1 MQRKTGEPA
10 RTVRRA
16 PLLVFFMLAFSLCLA
31 PSAAYAGPALEIE
44 QGYVQPDGATFQA
57 GQRGDEFFH
66 YVRTTEGLLV
76 QKSPADQTWY
86 YVTSEGFGLALGP
99 RADEAAPANALAP
112 SVLANDTGKMAYSAL
127 GGGAYVP
134 RDRGVG
140 EAVTLSDIEAAQAA
154 SGAGARNARSVAQTE
169 TSLPLITIVIGFAG
183 DEGTNL
189 GPDDIVTGPD
199 GSTWK
204 ASEQRYRDDYD
215 WNRLLYS
222 GENSITNYYATMSN
236 DKFSWTP
243 ATEETSAYGE
253 GGNTNAYDAPGDGV
267 IHVTLDRNHGN
278 WKGAEFMSPEA
289 KDQHDAYV
297 DALNEASQYIDFAN
311 YDANGNGVLEPTE
324 VCLLFIVAGYESSGG
339 EIDPSTWACRW
350 QLSSMDKDSFA
361 PATIVNPITH
371 SEIVVDDYITM
382 GEILT
387 NDVVTA
393 QPMPTSTVAHELGHY
408 LGLPDLYDVNYTSYD
423 PDATVDQFP
432 WLAYDVGEISL
443 MAGGSWGNY
452 IADSGETVF
461 VPVSFDPFCLEQ
473 LGYIEPVEVAADGTY
488 DVSTLWSDEGYRC
501 LRVPTST
508 EGEYYLVENR
518 QYESFDRGLTS
529 SYRAERHKDKPQYY
543 NETGGVVIWH
553 IDQGIVDARGTT
565 ADDPLLGNTVNT
577 VDHRPGVMPVYPENT
592 EYRDGQALYTRPF
605 FNTSACETFGME
617 GNVVPLLQYNGCDT
631 PDERVDSG
639 IVLSVGD
646 TVGDVMSVTVDLP
659 EPDQPGG
666 GYEESSHVGEIA
678 GSRVEVSGSFPAGAE
693 LSLALSALTD
703 EQKAEMAKAS
713 DQLGALIVSADA
725 SVVDAATSEKAAH
738 EGKLSVSFS
747 VDKRYEGESVWMVHR
762 KADGSLETAKVA
774 VENGLASMTVDELS
788 PFAVFEQ
795 KAAGPADEDGNKP
808 GGSPSDGNGAPSSG
822 EPDGEEP
829 SGDTQVEPLPGK
841 ALAST
846 GDSAAAPAALA
857 LAIAAAVAAMIAQIK
872 LRRRHD
878 SQTQ

>member
-324 VCLLFIVAGYESSGG
+324 VCLLFIVAGYES
-339 EIDPSTWACRW
+339 IR
-350 QLSSMDKDSFA
+350 
-361 PATIVNPITH
+361 
-371 SEIVVDDYITM
+371 
-382 GEILT
+382 
-387 NDVVTA
+387 
-393 QPMPTSTVAHELGHY
+393 
-408 LGLPDLYDVNYTSYD
+408 
-423 PDATVDQFP
+423 
-432 WLAYDVGEISL
+432 
-443 MAGGSWGNY
+443 
-452 IADSGETVF
+452 
-461 VPVSFDPFCLEQ
+461 
-473 LGYIEPVEVAADGTY
+473 
-488 DVSTLWSDEGYRC
+488 
-501 LRVPTST
+501 
-508 EGEYYLVENR
+508 
-518 QYESFDRGLTS
+518 
-529 SYRAERHKDKPQYY
+529 
-543 NETGGVVIWH
+543 
-553 IDQGIVDARGTT
+553 
-565 ADDPLLGNTVNT
+565 
-577 VDHRPGVMPVYPENT
+577 
-592 EYRDGQALYTRPF
+592 
-605 FNTSACETFGME
+605 
-617 GNVVPLLQYNGCDT
+617 
-631 PDERVDSG
+631 
-639 IVLSVGD
+639 
-646 TVGDVMSVTVDLP
+646 
-659 EPDQPGG
+659 QPG
-666 GYEESSHVGEIA
+666 
-678 GSRVEVSGSFPAGAE
+678 P
-693 LSLALSALTD
+693 
-703 EQKAEMAKAS
+703 
-713 DQLGALIVSADA
+713 
-725 SVVDAATSEKAAH
+725 
-738 EGKLSVSFS
+738 
-747 VDKRYEGESVWMVHR
+747 
-762 KADGSLETAKVA
+762 ADGSCPAWTRTASHPQRSSTPSRTAKSWSTTTSPW
-774 VENGLASMTVDELS
+774 EKSLRTTSSPLS
-788 PFAVFEQ
+788 PC
-795 KAAGPADEDGNKP
+795 PR
-808 GGSPSDGNGAPSSG
+808 APSRTNWDITWDCPTCTMSTT
-822 EPDGEEP
+822 PRMIPMRP
-829 SGDTQVEPLPGK
+829 STNFPGWP
-841 ALAST
+841 T
-846 GDSAAAPAALA
+846 
-857 LAIAAAVAAMIAQIK
+857 
-872 LRRRHD
+872 
-878 SQTQ
+878 T

>member
-1 MQRKTGEPA
+1 MQHKTRETA
-10 RTVRRA
+10 RRAKRA
-16 PLLVFFMLAFSLCLA
+16 PLLAFLMLALALCLA

-66 YVRTTEGLLV
+66 YVRTAEGRLV

-99 RADEAAPANALAP
+99 RADEAAPANALTP

-154 SGAGARNARSVAQTE
+154 SGANALGARSAAQTE
-169 TSLPLITIVIGFAG
+169 TSLPLITIVIGFENPEDPGA
-183 DEGTNL
+183 EVVQK
-189 GPDDIVTGPD
+189 DDD
-199 GSTWK
+199 GNVV
-204 ASEQRYRDDYD
+204 ASWNAADQRYRDGYD
-215 WNRLLYS
+215 WNKLLYS
-222 GENSITNYYATMSN
+222 GENSITSYYATMSN
-236 DKFSWTP
+236 GKFSWTP
-243 ATEETSAYGE
+243 ATEETSAYGT
-253 GGNTNAYDAPGDGV
+253 GGNTNLHDKAGDGV
-267 IHVTLDRNHGN
+267 IHVTLKRDHGN
-278 WKGAEFMSPEA
+278 WESVEYLSDAA
-289 KDQHDAYV
+289 KDQRDAYV
-297 DALNEASQYIDFAN
+297 DALNEASQYIDFAT
-311 YDANGNGVLEPTE
+311 YDTNRNGVLEPTE
-324 VCLLFIVAGYESSGG
+324 AGLLFIVAGYEASGAG
-339 EIDPSTWACRW
+339 GTPSTWACRW
-350 QLSSMDKDSFA
+350 ELSSMDRDNFE
-361 PATIVNPITH
+361 PEEIVNPETGSKI
-371 SEIVVDDYITM
+371 EVNDYISI
-382 GEILT
+382 GETLM
-387 NDVVTA
+387 NDMIPA

-408 LGLPDLYDVNYTSYD
+408 LGLPDLYDINYTAND
-423 PDATVDQFP
+423 PEATVDQFP
-432 WLAYDVGEISL
+432 WLAYDVSELSL
-443 MAGGSWGNY
+443 MAGGSWGRY
-452 IADSGETVF
+452 ITDSGDTVF
-461 VPVSFDPFCLEQ
+461 VPVSLDPYCLER
-473 LGYIEPVEVAADGTY
+473 LGYIEPVEVAADGTH
-488 DVSTLWSDEGYRC
+488 DASTFWSGKGYQC

-518 QYESFDRGLTS
+518 QYESFDLGLTS
-529 SYRAERHKDKPQYY
+529 GYRVDHNKEKPQYY
-543 NETGGVVIWH
+543 NETGGIVIWH
-553 IDQGIVDARGTT
+553 IDRGIADARSMT
-565 ADDPLLGNTVNT
+565 DDPLLSNTVNT

-659 EPDQPGG
+659 EPDEPGG

-703 EQKAEMAKAS
+703 WQKAEMAKAS

-747 VDKRYEGESVWMVHR
+747 VDKRYEGKSVWMVHR
-762 KADGSLETAKVA
+762 KADGSLEATKAA
-774 VENGLASMTVDELS
+774 VEGGLASMTVDELS

-795 KAAGPADEDGNKP
+795 KAAIPGDDGNVP
-808 GGSPSDGNGAPSSG
+808 PSGSPG
-822 EPDGEEP
+822 GEEP

-857 LAIAAAVAAMIAQIK
+857 LAIAAAVAAMIAQTK

-878 SQTQ
+878 SLNR

>member
-1 MQRKTGEPA
+1 MQHKTRETA
-10 RTVRRA
+10 RRAKRA
-16 PLLVFFMLAFSLCLA
+16 PLLAFLMLALALCLA

-66 YVRTTEGLLV
+66 YVRTAEGRLV

-99 RADEAAPANALAP
+99 RADEAAPANALTP

-154 SGAGARNARSVAQTE
+154 SGANALGARSAAQTE
-169 TSLPLITIVIGFAG
+169 TSLPLITIVIGFENPEDPGA
-183 DEGTNL
+183 EVVQK
-189 GPDDIVTGPD
+189 DDD
-199 GSTWK
+199 GNVV
-204 ASEQRYRDDYD
+204 ASWNAADQRYRDGYD
-215 WNRLLYS
+215 WNKLLYS
-222 GENSITNYYATMSN
+222 GENSITSYYATMSN
-236 DKFSWTP
+236 GKFSWTP
-243 ATEETSAYGE
+243 ATEETSAYGT
-253 GGNTNAYDAPGDGV
+253 GGNTNLHDKAGDGV
-267 IHVTLDRNHGN
+267 IHVTLKRDHGN
-278 WKGAEFMSPEA
+278 WESVEYLSDAA
-289 KDQHDAYV
+289 KDQRDAYV
-297 DALNEASQYIDFAN
+297 DALNEASQYIDFAT
-311 YDANGNGVLEPTE
+311 YDTNRNGVLEPTE
-324 VCLLFIVAGYESSGG
+324 AGLLFIVAGYEASGAG
-339 EIDPSTWACRW
+339 GTPSTWACRW
-350 QLSSMDKDSFA
+350 ELSSMDRDNFE
-361 PATIVNPITH
+361 PEEIVNPETGSKI
-371 SEIVVDDYITM
+371 EVNDYISI
-382 GEILT
+382 GETLM
-387 NDVVTA
+387 NDMISA

-408 LGLPDLYDVNYTSYD
+408 LGLPDLYDINYTAND
-423 PDATVDQFP
+423 PEATVDQFP
-432 WLAYDVGEISL
+432 WLAYDVSELSL
-443 MAGGSWGNY
+443 MAGGSWGRY
-452 IADSGETVF
+452 ITDSGDTVF
-461 VPVSFDPFCLEQ
+461 VPVSLDPYCLER
-473 LGYIEPVEVAADGTY
+473 LGYIEPVEVAADGTH
-488 DVSTLWSDEGYRC
+488 DASTFWSGKGYQC

-518 QYESFDRGLTS
+518 QYESFDLGLTS
-529 SYRAERHKDKPQYY
+529 GYRVDHNKEKPQYY
-543 NETGGVVIWH
+543 NETGGIVIWH
-553 IDQGIVDARGTT
+553 IDRGIADARSMT
-565 ADDPLLGNTVNT
+565 DDPLLSNTVNT

-659 EPDQPGG
+659 EPDEPGG

-747 VDKRYEGESVWMVHR
+747 VDKRYEGKSVWMVHR
-762 KADGSLETAKVA
+762 KADGSLEATKAA
-774 VENGLASMTVDELS
+774 VEGGLASMTVDELS

-795 KAAGPADEDGNKP
+795 KAAIPGDDGNVP
-808 GGSPSDGNGAPSSG
+808 PSGSPG
-822 EPDGEEP
+822 GEEP

-857 LAIAAAVAAMIAQIK
+857 LAIAAAVAAMIAQTK

-878 SQTQ
+878 SLNR

>member
-1 MQRKTGEPA
+1 MQHKTRETA
-10 RTVRRA
+10 RRAKRA
-16 PLLVFFMLAFSLCLA
+16 PLLAFLMLALALCLA

-66 YVRTTEGLLV
+66 YVRTAEGRLV

-99 RADEAAPANALAP
+99 RADEAAPANALTP

-154 SGAGARNARSVAQTE
+154 SGANALGARSAAQTE
-169 TSLPLITIVIGFAG
+169 TSLPLITIVIGFENPEDPGA
-183 DEGTNL
+183 EVVQK
-189 GPDDIVTGPD
+189 DDD
-199 GSTWK
+199 GNVV
-204 ASEQRYRDDYD
+204 ASWNAADQRYRDGYD
-215 WNRLLYS
+215 WNKLLYS
-222 GENSITNYYATMSN
+222 GENSITSYYATMSN
-236 DKFSWTP
+236 GKFSWTP
-243 ATEETSAYGE
+243 ATEETSAYGT
-253 GGNTNAYDAPGDGV
+253 GGNTNLHDKAGDGV
-267 IHVTLDRNHGN
+267 IHVTLKRDHGN
-278 WKGAEFMSPEA
+278 WESVEYLSDAA
-289 KDQHDAYV
+289 KDQRDAYV
-297 DALNEASQYIDFAN
+297 DALNEASQYIDFAT
-311 YDANGNGVLEPTE
+311 YDTNRNGVLEPTE
-324 VCLLFIVAGYESSGG
+324 AGLLFIVAGYEASGAG
-339 EIDPSTWACRW
+339 GTPSTWACRW
-350 QLSSMDKDSFA
+350 ELSSMDRDNFE
-361 PATIVNPITH
+361 PEEIVNPETGSKI
-371 SEIVVDDYITM
+371 EVNDYISI
-382 GEILT
+382 GETLM
-387 NDVVTA
+387 NDMIPA

-408 LGLPDLYDVNYTSYD
+408 LGLPDLYDINYTAND
-423 PDATVDQFP
+423 PEATVDQFP
-432 WLAYDVGEISL
+432 WLAYDVSELSL
-443 MAGGSWGNY
+443 MAGGSWGRY
-452 IADSGETVF
+452 ITDSGDTVF
-461 VPVSFDPFCLEQ
+461 VPVSLDPYCLER
-473 LGYIEPVEVAADGTY
+473 LGYIEPVEVAADGTH
-488 DVSTLWSDEGYRC
+488 DASTFWSGKGYQY

-518 QYESFDRGLTS
+518 QYESFDLGLTS
-529 SYRAERHKDKPQYY
+529 GYRVDHNKEKPQYY
-543 NETGGVVIWH
+543 NETGGIVIWH
-553 IDQGIVDARGTT
+553 IDRGIADARSMT
-565 ADDPLLGNTVNT
+565 DDPLLSNTVNT

-659 EPDQPGG
+659 EPDEPGG

-747 VDKRYEGESVWMVHR
+747 VDKRYEGKSVWMVHR
-762 KADGSLETAKVA
+762 KADGSLEATKAA
-774 VENGLASMTVDELS
+774 VEGGLASMTVDELS

-795 KAAGPADEDGNKP
+795 KAAIPGDDGNVP
-808 GGSPSDGNGAPSSG
+808 PSGSPG
-822 EPDGEEP
+822 GEEP

-857 LAIAAAVAAMIAQIK
+857 LAIAAAVAAMIAQTK

-878 SQTQ
+878 SLNR

>member
-99 RADEAAPANALAP
+99 RADEAAPANALTP

-154 SGAGARNARSVAQTE
+154 SGANALGARSAAQTE
-169 TSLPLITIVIGFAG
+169 TSLPLITIVIGFENPEDPGA
-183 DEGTNL
+183 EVVQK
-189 GPDDIVTGPD
+189 DDD
-199 GSTWK
+199 GNVV
-204 ASEQRYRDDYD
+204 ASWNAADQRYRDGYD
-215 WNRLLYS
+215 WNKLLYS
-222 GENSITNYYATMSN
+222 GENSITSYYATMSN
-236 DKFSWTP
+236 GKFSWTP
-243 ATEETSAYGE
+243 ATEETSAYGT
-253 GGNTNAYDAPGDGV
+253 GGNTNLHDKAGDGV
-267 IHVTLDRNHGN
+267 IHVTLKRDHGN
-278 WKGAEFMSPEA
+278 WESVEYLSDAA
-289 KDQHDAYV
+289 KDQRDAYV
-297 DALNEASQYIDFAN
+297 DALNEASQYIDFAT
-311 YDANGNGVLEPTE
+311 YDTNRNGVLEPTE
-324 VCLLFIVAGYESSGG
+324 AGLLFIVAGYEASGAG
-339 EIDPSTWACRW
+339 GTPSTWACRW
-350 QLSSMDKDSFA
+350 ELSSMDRDNFE
-361 PATIVNPITH
+361 PEEIVNPETGSKI
-371 SEIVVDDYITM
+371 EVNDYISI
-382 GEILT
+382 GETLM
-387 NDVVTA
+387 NDMIPA

-408 LGLPDLYDVNYTSYD
+408 LGLPDLYDIHYTAND
-423 PDATVDQFP
+423 PEATVDQFP
-432 WLAYDVGEISL
+432 WLAYDVSELSL
-443 MAGGSWGNY
+443 MAGGSWGRY
-452 IADSGETVF
+452 ITDSGDTVF
-461 VPVSFDPFCLEQ
+461 VPVSLDPYCLER
-473 LGYIEPVEVAADGTY
+473 LGYIEPVEVAADGTH
-488 DVSTLWSDEGYRC
+488 DASTFWSGKGYQC

-518 QYESFDRGLTS
+518 QYESFDLGLTS
-529 SYRAERHKDKPQYY
+529 GYRVDHNKEKPQYY
-543 NETGGVVIWH
+543 NETGGIVIWH
-553 IDQGIVDARGTT
+553 IDRGIADARSMT
-565 ADDPLLGNTVNT
+565 DDPLLSNTVNT

-747 VDKRYEGESVWMVHR
+747 VDKRYEGKSVWMVHR
-762 KADGSLETAKVA
+762 KADGSLEATKAA
-774 VENGLASMTVDELS
+774 VEGGLASMTVDELS

-795 KAAGPADEDGNKP
+795 KAAIPGDDGNVP
-808 GGSPSDGNGAPSSG
+808 PSGSPG
-822 EPDGEEP
+822 GEEP

-857 LAIAAAVAAMIAQIK
+857 LAIAAAVAAMIAQTK

>member
-1 MQRKTGEPA
+1 MQHKTRETA
-10 RTVRRA
+10 RRAKRA
-16 PLLVFFMLAFSLCLA
+16 PLLAFLMLALALCLA

-66 YVRTTEGLLV
+66 YVRTAEGRLV

-99 RADEAAPANALAP
+99 RADEAAPANALTP

-154 SGAGARNARSVAQTE
+154 SGANALGARSAAQTE
-169 TSLPLITIVIGFAG
+169 TSLPLITIVIGFENPEDPGA
-183 DEGTNL
+183 EVVQK
-189 GPDDIVTGPD
+189 DDD
-199 GSTWK
+199 GNVV
-204 ASEQRYRDDYD
+204 ASWNAADQRYRDGYD
-215 WNRLLYS
+215 WNKLLYS
-222 GENSITNYYATMSN
+222 GENSITSYYATMSN
-236 DKFSWTP
+236 GKFSWTP
-243 ATEETSAYGE
+243 ATEETSAYGT
-253 GGNTNAYDAPGDGV
+253 GGNTNLHDKAGDGV
-267 IHVTLDRNHGN
+267 IHVTLKRDHGN
-278 WKGAEFMSPEA
+278 WESVEYLSDAA
-289 KDQHDAYV
+289 KDQRDAYV
-297 DALNEASQYIDFAN
+297 DALNEASQYIDFAT
-311 YDANGNGVLEPTE
+311 YDTNRNGVLEPTE
-324 VCLLFIVAGYESSGG
+324 AGLLFIVAGYEASGAG
-339 EIDPSTWACRW
+339 GTPSTWACRW
-350 QLSSMDKDSFA
+350 ELSSMDRDNFE
-361 PATIVNPITH
+361 PEEIVNPETGSKI
-371 SEIVVDDYITM
+371 EVNDYISI
-382 GEILT
+382 GETLM
-387 NDVVTA
+387 NDMIPA

-408 LGLPDLYDVNYTSYD
+408 LGLPDLYDINYTAND
-423 PDATVDQFP
+423 PEATVDQFP
-432 WLAYDVGEISL
+432 WLAYDVSELSL
-443 MAGGSWGNY
+443 MAGGSWGRY
-452 IADSGETVF
+452 ITDSGDTVF
-461 VPVSFDPFCLEQ
+461 VPVSLDPYCLER
-473 LGYIEPVEVAADGTY
+473 LGYIEPVEVAADGTH
-488 DVSTLWSDEGYRC
+488 DASTFWSGKGYQC

-518 QYESFDRGLTS
+518 QYESFDLGLTS
-529 SYRAERHKDKPQYY
+529 GYRVDHNKEKPQYY
-543 NETGGVVIWH
+543 NETGGIVIWH
-553 IDQGIVDARGTT
+553 IDRGIADARSMT
-565 ADDPLLGNTVNT
+565 DDPLLSNTVNT

-659 EPDQPGG
+659 EPDEPGG

-747 VDKRYEGESVWMVHR
+747 VDKRYEGKSVWMVHR
-762 KADGSLETAKVA
+762 KADGSLEATKAA
-774 VENGLASMTVDELS
+774 VEGGLASMTVDELS

-795 KAAGPADEDGNKP
+795 KAAIPGDDGNVP
-808 GGSPSDGNGAPSSG
+808 PSGSPG
-822 EPDGEEP
+822 GEEP

-846 GDSAAAPAALA
+846 GDSARAAGAAA
-857 LAIAAAVAAMIAQIK
+857 LAIAAAVAAMIAQTK

-878 SQTQ
+878 SLNR

>member
-1 MQRKTGEPA
+1 MQHKTRETA
-10 RTVRRA
+10 RRAKRA
-16 PLLVFFMLAFSLCLA
+16 PLLAFLMLALALCLA

-66 YVRTTEGLLV
+66 YVRTAEGRLV

-99 RADEAAPANALAP
+99 RADEAAPANALTP

-154 SGAGARNARSVAQTE
+154 SGANALGARSAAQTE
-169 TSLPLITIVIGFAG
+169 TSLPLITIVIGFENPEDPGA
-183 DEGTNL
+183 EVVQK
-189 GPDDIVTGPD
+189 DDD
-199 GSTWK
+199 GNVV
-204 ASEQRYRDDYD
+204 ASWNAADQRYRDGYD
-215 WNRLLYS
+215 WNKLLYS
-222 GENSITNYYATMSN
+222 GENSITSYYATMSN
-236 DKFSWTP
+236 GKFSWTP
-243 ATEETSAYGE
+243 ATEETSAYGT
-253 GGNTNAYDAPGDGV
+253 GGNTNLHDKAGDGV
-267 IHVTLDRNHGN
+267 IHVTLKRDHGN
-278 WKGAEFMSPEA
+278 WESVEYLSDAA
-289 KDQHDAYV
+289 KDQRDAYV
-297 DALNEASQYIDFAN
+297 DALNEASQYIDFAT
-311 YDANGNGVLEPTE
+311 YDTNRNGVLEPTE
-324 VCLLFIVAGYESSGG
+324 AGLLFIVAGYEASGAG
-339 EIDPSTWACRW
+339 GTPSTWACRW
-350 QLSSMDKDSFA
+350 ELSSMDRDNFE
-361 PATIVNPITH
+361 PEEIVNPETGSKI
-371 SEIVVDDYITM
+371 EVNDYISI
-382 GEILT
+382 GETLM
-387 NDVVTA
+387 NDMIPA

-408 LGLPDLYDVNYTSYD
+408 LGLPDLYDINYTAND
-423 PDATVDQFP
+423 PEATVDQFP
-432 WLAYDVGEISL
+432 WLAYDVSELSL
-443 MAGGSWGNY
+443 MAGGSWGRY
-452 IADSGETVF
+452 ITDSGDTVF
-461 VPVSFDPFCLEQ
+461 VPVSLDPYCLER
-473 LGYIEPVEVAADGTY
+473 LGYIEPVEVAADGTH
-488 DVSTLWSDEGYRC
+488 DASTFWSGKGYQC

-518 QYESFDRGLTS
+518 QYESFDLGLTS
-529 SYRAERHKDKPQYY
+529 GYRVDHNKEKPQYY
-543 NETGGVVIWH
+543 NETGGIVIWH
-553 IDQGIVDARGTT
+553 IDRGIADARSMT
-565 ADDPLLGNTVNT
+565 DDPLLSNTVNT

-659 EPDQPGG
+659 EPDEPGG

-747 VDKRYEGESVWMVHR
+747 VDKRYEGKSVWMVHR
-762 KADGSLETAKVA
+762 KADGSLEATKAA
-774 VENGLASMTVDELS
+774 VEGGLASMTVDELS

-795 KAAGPADEDGNKP
+795 KAAIPGDDGNVP
-808 GGSPSDGNGAPSSG
+808 PSGSPG
-822 EPDGEEP
+822 GEEP

-857 LAIAAAVAAMIAQIK
+857 LAIAAAVAARIAQTK

-878 SQTQ
+878 SLNR

>member
-99 RADEAAPANALAP
+99 RADEAAPANALTP

-154 SGAGARNARSVAQTE
+154 SGANALGARSAAQTE
-169 TSLPLITIVIGFAG
+169 TSLPLITIVIGFENPEDPGA
-183 DEGTNL
+183 EVVQK
-189 GPDDIVTGPD
+189 DDD
-199 GSTWK
+199 GNVV
-204 ASEQRYRDDYD
+204 ASWNAADQRYRDGYD
-215 WNRLLYS
+215 WNKLLYS
-222 GENSITNYYATMSN
+222 GENSITSYYATMSN
-236 DKFSWTP
+236 GKFSWTP
-243 ATEETSAYGE
+243 ATEETSAYGT
-253 GGNTNAYDAPGDGV
+253 GGNTNLHDKAGDGV
-267 IHVTLDRNHGN
+267 IHVTLKRDHGN
-278 WKGAEFMSPEA
+278 WESVEYLSDAA
-289 KDQHDAYV
+289 KDQRDAYV
-297 DALNEASQYIDFAN
+297 DALNEASQYIDFAT
-311 YDANGNGVLEPTE
+311 YDTNRNGVLEPTE
-324 VCLLFIVAGYESSGG
+324 AGLLFIVAGYEASGAG
-339 EIDPSTWACRW
+339 GTPSTWACRW
-350 QLSSMDKDSFA
+350 ELSSMDRDNFE
-361 PATIVNPITH
+361 PEEIVNPETGSKI
-371 SEIVVDDYITM
+371 EVNDYISI
-382 GEILT
+382 GETLM
-387 NDVVTA
+387 NDMIPA

-408 LGLPDLYDVNYTSYD
+408 LGLPDLYDINYTAND
-423 PDATVDQFP
+423 PEATVDQFP
-432 WLAYDVGEISL
+432 WLAYDVSELSL
-443 MAGGSWGNY
+443 MAGGSWGRY
-452 IADSGETVF
+452 ITDSGDTVF
-461 VPVSFDPFCLEQ
+461 VPVSLDPYCLER
-473 LGYIEPVEVAADGTY
+473 LGYIEPVEVAADGTH
-488 DVSTLWSDEGYRC
+488 DASTFWSGKGYQC

-518 QYESFDRGLTS
+518 QYESFDLGLTS
-529 SYRAERHKDKPQYY
+529 GYRVDHNKEKPQYY
-543 NETGGVVIWH
+543 NETGGIVIWH
-553 IDQGIVDARGTT
+553 IDRGIADARSMT
-565 ADDPLLGNTVNT
+565 DDPLLSNTVNT

-659 EPDQPGG
+659 EPDEPGG

-747 VDKRYEGESVWMVHR
+747 VDKRYEGKSVWMVHR
-762 KADGSLETAKVA
+762 KADGSLEATKAA
-774 VENGLASMTVDELS
+774 VEGGLASMTVDELS

-795 KAAGPADEDGNKP
+795 KAAIPGDDGNVP
-808 GGSPSDGNGAPSSG
+808 PSGSPG
-822 EPDGEEP
+822 GEEP

-857 LAIAAAVAAMIAQIK
+857 LAIAAAVAAMIAQTK

-878 SQTQ
+878 SLNR

>member
-1 MQRKTGEPA
+1 MQHKTRETA
-10 RTVRRA
+10 RRAKRA
-16 PLLVFFMLAFSLCLA
+16 PLLAFLMLALALCLA

-66 YVRTTEGLLV
+66 YVRTAEGRLV

-99 RADEAAPANALAP
+99 RADEAAPANALTP

-154 SGAGARNARSVAQTE
+154 SGANALGARSAAQTE
-169 TSLPLITIVIGFAG
+169 TSLPLITIVIGFENPEDPGA
-183 DEGTNL
+183 EVVQK
-189 GPDDIVTGPD
+189 DDD
-199 GSTWK
+199 GNVV
-204 ASEQRYRDDYD
+204 ASWNAADQRYRDGYD
-215 WNRLLYS
+215 WNKLLYS
-222 GENSITNYYATMSN
+222 GENSITSYYATMSN
-236 DKFSWTP
+236 GKFSWTP
-243 ATEETSAYGE
+243 ATEETSAYGT
-253 GGNTNAYDAPGDGV
+253 GGNTNLHDKAGDGV
-267 IHVTLDRNHGN
+267 IHVTLKRDHGN
-278 WKGAEFMSPEA
+278 WESVEYLSDAA
-289 KDQHDAYV
+289 KDQRDAYV
-297 DALNEASQYIDFAN
+297 DALNEASQYIDFAT
-311 YDANGNGVLEPTE
+311 YDTNRNGVLEPTE
-324 VCLLFIVAGYESSGG
+324 AGLLFIVAGYEASGAG
-339 EIDPSTWACRW
+339 GTPSTWACRW
-350 QLSSMDKDSFA
+350 ELSSMDRDNFE
-361 PATIVNPITH
+361 PEEIVNPETGSKI
-371 SEIVVDDYITM
+371 EVNDYISI
-382 GEILT
+382 GETLM
-387 NDVVTA
+387 NDMIPA

-408 LGLPDLYDVNYTSYD
+408 LGLPDLYDINYTAND
-423 PDATVDQFP
+423 PEATVDQFP
-432 WLAYDVGEISL
+432 WLAYDVSELSL
-443 MAGGSWGNY
+443 MAGGSWGRY
-452 IADSGETVF
+452 ITDSGDTVF
-461 VPVSFDPFCLEQ
+461 VPVSLDPYCLER
-473 LGYIEPVEVAADGTY
+473 LGYIEPVEVAADGTH
-488 DVSTLWSDEGYRC
+488 DASTFWSGKGYQC

-518 QYESFDRGLTS
+518 QYESFDLGLTS
-529 SYRAERHKDKPQYY
+529 GYRVDHNKEKPQYY
-543 NETGGVVIWH
+543 NETGGIVIWH
-553 IDQGIVDARGTT
+553 IDRGIADARSMT
-565 ADDPLLGNTVNT
+565 DDPLLSNTVNT

-659 EPDQPGG
+659 EPDEPGG

-703 EQKAEMAKAS
+703 EQKAEMATAS

-747 VDKRYEGESVWMVHR
+747 VDKRYEGKSVWMVHR
-762 KADGSLETAKVA
+762 KADGSLEATKAA
-774 VENGLASMTVDELS
+774 VEGGLASMTVDELS

-795 KAAGPADEDGNKP
+795 KAAIPGDDGNVP
-808 GGSPSDGNGAPSSG
+808 PSGSPG
-822 EPDGEEP
+822 GEEP

-857 LAIAAAVAAMIAQIK
+857 LAIAAAVAAMIAQTK

-878 SQTQ
+878 SLNR

>member
-1 MQRKTGEPA
+1 MQHKTRETA
-10 RTVRRA
+10 RRAKRA
-16 PLLVFFMLAFSLCLA
+16 PLLAFLMLALALCLA

-66 YVRTTEGLLV
+66 YVRTAEGRLV

-99 RADEAAPANALAP
+99 RADEAAPANALTP

-154 SGAGARNARSVAQTE
+154 SGANALGARSAAQTE
-169 TSLPLITIVIGFAG
+169 TSLPLITIVIGFENPEDPGA
-183 DEGTNL
+183 EVVQK
-189 GPDDIVTGPD
+189 DDD
-199 GSTWK
+199 GNVV
-204 ASEQRYRDDYD
+204 ASWNAADQRYRDGYD
-215 WNRLLYS
+215 WNKLLYS
-222 GENSITNYYATMSN
+222 GENSITSYYATMSN
-236 DKFSWTP
+236 GKFSWTP
-243 ATEETSAYGE
+243 ATEETSAYGT
-253 GGNTNAYDAPGDGV
+253 GGNTNLHDKAGDGV
-267 IHVTLDRNHGN
+267 IHVTLKRDHGN
-278 WKGAEFMSPEA
+278 WESVEYLSDAA
-289 KDQHDAYV
+289 KDQRDAYV
-297 DALNEASQYIDFAN
+297 DALNEASQYIDFAT
-311 YDANGNGVLEPTE
+311 YDTNRNGVLEPTE
-324 VCLLFIVAGYESSGG
+324 AGLLFIVAGYEASGAG
-339 EIDPSTWACRW
+339 GTPSTWACRW
-350 QLSSMDKDSFA
+350 ELSSMDRDNFE
-361 PATIVNPITH
+361 PEEIVNPETGSKI
-371 SEIVVDDYITM
+371 EVNDYISI
-382 GEILT
+382 GETLM
-387 NDVVTA
+387 NDMIPA

-408 LGLPDLYDVNYTSYD
+408 LGLPDLYDINYTAND
-423 PDATVDQFP
+423 PEATVDQFP
-432 WLAYDVGEISL
+432 WLAYDVSELSL
-443 MAGGSWGNY
+443 MAGGSWGRY
-452 IADSGETVF
+452 ITDSGDTVF
-461 VPVSFDPFCLEQ
+461 VTVSLDPYCLER
-473 LGYIEPVEVAADGTY
+473 LGYIEPVEVAADGTH
-488 DVSTLWSDEGYRC
+488 DASTFWSGKGYQC

-518 QYESFDRGLTS
+518 QYESFDLGLTS
-529 SYRAERHKDKPQYY
+529 GYRVDHNKEKPQYY
-543 NETGGVVIWH
+543 NETGGIVIWH
-553 IDQGIVDARGTT
+553 IDRGIADARSMT
-565 ADDPLLGNTVNT
+565 DDPLLSNTVNT

-659 EPDQPGG
+659 EPDEPGG

-747 VDKRYEGESVWMVHR
+747 VDKRYEGKSVWMVHR
-762 KADGSLETAKVA
+762 KADGSLEATKAA
-774 VENGLASMTVDELS
+774 VEGGLASMTVDELS

-795 KAAGPADEDGNKP
+795 KAAIPGDDGNVP
-808 GGSPSDGNGAPSSG
+808 PSGSPG
-822 EPDGEEP
+822 GEEP

-857 LAIAAAVAAMIAQIK
+857 LAIAAAVAAMIAQTK

-878 SQTQ
+878 SLNR

>member
-16 PLLVFFMLAFSLCLA
+16 PLFVFFMLAFALCLA
-31 PSAAYAGPALEIE
+31 PSAAYAGPALEVE

-99 RADEAAPANALAP
+99 RADEAAPANALTP

-154 SGAGARNARSVAQTE
+154 SGANALGARSAAQTE
-169 TSLPLITIVIGFAG
+169 TSLPLITIVIGFENPEDPGA
-183 DEGTNL
+183 EVVQK
-189 GPDDIVTGPD
+189 DDD
-199 GSTWK
+199 GNVV
-204 ASEQRYRDDYD
+204 ASWNAADQRYRDGYD
-215 WNRLLYS
+215 WNKLLYS
-222 GENSITNYYATMSN
+222 GENSITSYYATMSN
-236 DKFSWTP
+236 GKFSWTP
-243 ATEETSAYGE
+243 ATEETSAYGT
-253 GGNTNAYDAPGDGV
+253 GGNTNLHDKAGDGV
-267 IHVTLDRNHGN
+267 IHVTLKRDHGN
-278 WKGAEFMSPEA
+278 WESVEYLSDAA
-289 KDQHDAYV
+289 KDQRDAYV
-297 DALNEASQYIDFAN
+297 DALNEASQYIDFAT
-311 YDANGNGVLEPTE
+311 YDTNRNGVLEPTE
-324 VCLLFIVAGYESSGG
+324 AGLLFIVAGYEASGAG
-339 EIDPSTWACRW
+339 GTPSTWACRW
-350 QLSSMDKDSFA
+350 ELSSMDRDNFE
-361 PATIVNPITH
+361 PEEIVNPETGSKI
-371 SEIVVDDYITM
+371 EVNDYISI
-382 GEILT
+382 GETLM
-387 NDVVTA
+387 NDMIPA

-408 LGLPDLYDVNYTSYD
+408 LGLPDLYDINYTAND
-423 PDATVDQFP
+423 PEATVDQFP
-432 WLAYDVGEISL
+432 WLAYDVSELSL
-443 MAGGSWGNY
+443 MAGGSWGRY
-452 IADSGETVF
+452 ITDSGDTVF
-461 VPVSFDPFCLEQ
+461 VPVSLDPYCLER
-473 LGYIEPVEVAADGTY
+473 LGYIEPVEVAADGTH
-488 DVSTLWSDEGYRC
+488 DASTFWSGKGYQC

-518 QYESFDRGLTS
+518 QYESFDLGLTS
-529 SYRAERHKDKPQYY
+529 GYRVDHNKEKPQYY
-543 NETGGVVIWH
+543 NETGGIVIWH
-553 IDQGIVDARGTT
+553 IDRGIADARSMT
-565 ADDPLLGNTVNT
+565 DDPLLSNTVNT

-659 EPDQPGG
+659 EPDEPGG

-747 VDKRYEGESVWMVHR
+747 VDKRYEGKSVWMVHR
-762 KADGSLETAKVA
+762 KADGSLEATKAA
-774 VENGLASMTVDELS
+774 VEGGLASMTVDELS

-795 KAAGPADEDGNKP
+795 KAAIPGDDGNVP
-808 GGSPSDGNGAPSSG
+808 PSGSPG
-822 EPDGEEP
+822 GEEP

-857 LAIAAAVAAMIAQIK
+857 LAIAAAVAAMIAQTK

-878 SQTQ
+878 SLNR

>member
-473 LGYIEPVEVAADGTY
+473 LGYIEP
-488 DVSTLWSDEGYRC
+488 
-501 LRVPTST
+501 
-508 EGEYYLVENR
+508 
-518 QYESFDRGLTS
+518 
-529 SYRAERHKDKPQYY
+529 
-543 NETGGVVIWH
+543 
-553 IDQGIVDARGTT
+553 
-565 ADDPLLGNTVNT
+565 
-577 VDHRPGVMPVYPENT
+577 
-592 EYRDGQALYTRPF
+592 
-605 FNTSACETFGME
+605 
-617 GNVVPLLQYNGCDT
+617 
-631 PDERVDSG
+631 
-639 IVLSVGD
+639 
-646 TVGDVMSVTVDLP
+646 
-659 EPDQPGG
+659 
-666 GYEESSHVGEIA
+666 
-678 GSRVEVSGSFPAGAE
+678 SR
-693 LSLALSALTD
+693 
-703 EQKAEMAKAS
+703 
-713 DQLGALIVSADA
+713 
-725 SVVDAATSEKAAH
+725 
-738 EGKLSVSFS
+738 
-747 VDKRYEGESVWMVHR
+747 
-762 KADGSLETAKVA
+762 
-774 VENGLASMTVDELS
+774 
-788 PFAVFEQ
+788 
-795 KAAGPADEDGNKP
+795 
-808 GGSPSDGNGAPSSG
+808 
-822 EPDGEEP
+822 
-829 SGDTQVEPLPGK
+829 
-841 ALAST
+841 
-846 GDSAAAPAALA
+846 
-857 LAIAAAVAAMIAQIK
+857 
-872 LRRRHD
+872 
-878 SQTQ
+878 

>member
-1 MQRKTGEPA
+1 MQHKTRETA
-10 RTVRRA
+10 RRAKRA
-16 PLLVFFMLAFSLCLA
+16 PLLAFLMLALALCLA

-66 YVRTTEGLLV
+66 YVRTAEGRLV

-99 RADEAAPANALAP
+99 RADEAAPANALTP

-154 SGAGARNARSVAQTE
+154 SGANALGARSAAQTE
-169 TSLPLITIVIGFAG
+169 TSLPLITIVIGFENPEDPGA
-183 DEGTNL
+183 EVVQK
-189 GPDDIVTGPD
+189 DDD
-199 GSTWK
+199 GNVV
-204 ASEQRYRDDYD
+204 ASWNAADQRYRDGYD
-215 WNRLLYS
+215 WNKLLYS
-222 GENSITNYYATMSN
+222 GENSITSYYATMSN
-236 DKFSWTP
+236 GKFSWTP
-243 ATEETSAYGE
+243 ATEETSAYGT
-253 GGNTNAYDAPGDGV
+253 GGNTNLHDKAGDGV
-267 IHVTLDRNHGN
+267 IHVTLKRDHGN
-278 WKGAEFMSPEA
+278 WESVEYLSDAA
-289 KDQHDAYV
+289 KDQRDAYV
-297 DALNEASQYIDFAN
+297 DALNEASQYIDFAT
-311 YDANGNGVLEPTE
+311 YDTNRNGVLEPTE
-324 VCLLFIVAGYESSGG
+324 AGLLFIVAGYEASGAG
-339 EIDPSTWACRW
+339 GTPSTWACRW
-350 QLSSMDKDSFA
+350 ELSSMDRDNFE
-361 PATIVNPITH
+361 PEEIVNPETGSKI
-371 SEIVVDDYITM
+371 EVNDYISI
-382 GEILT
+382 GETLM
-387 NDVVTA
+387 NDMIPA

-408 LGLPDLYDVNYTSYD
+408 LGLPDLYDINYTAND
-423 PDATVDQFP
+423 PEATVDQFP
-432 WLAYDVGEISL
+432 WLAYDVSELSL
-443 MAGGSWGNY
+443 MAGGSWGRY
-452 IADSGETVF
+452 ITDSGDTVF
-461 VPVSFDPFCLEQ
+461 VPVSLDPYCLER
-473 LGYIEPVEVAADGTY
+473 LGYIEPVEVAADGTH
-488 DVSTLWSDEGYRC
+488 DASTFWSGKGYQC

-518 QYESFDRGLTS
+518 QYESFDLGLTS
-529 SYRAERHKDKPQYY
+529 GYRVDHNKEKPQYY
-543 NETGGVVIWH
+543 NETGGIVIWH
-553 IDQGIVDARGTT
+553 IDRGIADARSMT
-565 ADDPLLGNTVNT
+565 DDPLLSNTVNT

-659 EPDQPGG
+659 EPDEPGG

-762 KADGSLETAKVA
+762 KADGSLEATKAA
-774 VENGLASMTVDELS
+774 VEGGLASMTVDELS

-795 KAAGPADEDGNKP
+795 KAAIPGDDGNVP
-808 GGSPSDGNGAPSSG
+808 PSGSPG
-822 EPDGEEP
+822 GEEP

-857 LAIAAAVAAMIAQIK
+857 LAIAAAVAAMIAQTK

-878 SQTQ
+878 SLNR

>member
-461 VPVSFDPFCLEQ
+461 VPVSFDPFYLEQ

-605 FNTSACETFGME
+605 FNANACETFGME
-617 GNVVPLLQYNGCDT
+617 GNVVPLLQYDGCNT
-631 PDERVDSG
+631 PAERVDSG

-646 TVGDVMSVTVDLP
+646 AVADVMSVTVDLP

-725 SVVDAATSEKAAH
+725 SVVDAATGENAAH

>member
-1 MQRKTGEPA
+1 MQHKTRETA
-10 RTVRRA
+10 RRAKRA
-16 PLLVFFMLAFSLCLA
+16 PLLAFLMLALALCLA

-66 YVRTTEGLLV
+66 YVRTAEGRLV

-99 RADEAAPANALAP
+99 RADEAAPANALTP

-154 SGAGARNARSVAQTE
+154 SGANALGARSAAQTE
-169 TSLPLITIVIGFAG
+169 TSLPLITIVIGFENPEDPGA
-183 DEGTNL
+183 EVVQK
-189 GPDDIVTGPD
+189 DDD
-199 GSTWK
+199 GNVV
-204 ASEQRYRDDYD
+204 ASWNAADQRYRDGYD
-215 WNRLLYS
+215 WNKLLYS
-222 GENSITNYYATMSN
+222 GENSITSYYATMSN
-236 DKFSWTP
+236 GKFSWTP
-243 ATEETSAYGE
+243 ATEETSAYGT
-253 GGNTNAYDAPGDGV
+253 GGNTNLHDKAGDGV
-267 IHVTLDRNHGN
+267 IHVTLKRDHGN
-278 WKGAEFMSPEA
+278 WESVEYLSDAA
-289 KDQHDAYV
+289 KDQRDAYV
-297 DALNEASQYIDFAN
+297 DALNEASQYIDFAT
-311 YDANGNGVLEPTE
+311 YDTNRNGVLEPTE
-324 VCLLFIVAGYESSGG
+324 AGLLFIVAGYEASGAG
-339 EIDPSTWACRW
+339 GTPSTWACRW
-350 QLSSMDKDSFA
+350 ELSSMDRDNFE
-361 PATIVNPITH
+361 PEEIVNPETGSKI
-371 SEIVVDDYITM
+371 EVNDYISI
-382 GEILT
+382 GETLM
-387 NDVVTA
+387 NDMIPA

-408 LGLPDLYDVNYTSYD
+408 LGLPDLYDINYTAND
-423 PDATVDQFP
+423 PEATVDQFP
-432 WLAYDVGEISL
+432 WLAYDVSELSL
-443 MAGGSWGNY
+443 MAGGSWGRY
-452 IADSGETVF
+452 ITDSGDTVF
-461 VPVSFDPFCLEQ
+461 VPVSLDPYCLER
-473 LGYIEPVEVAADGTY
+473 LGYIEPVEVAADGTH
-488 DVSTLWSDEGYRC
+488 DASTFWSGKGYQC

-518 QYESFDRGLTS
+518 QYESFDLGLTS
-529 SYRAERHKDKPQYY
+529 GYRVDHNKEKPQYY
-543 NETGGVVIWH
+543 NETGGIVIWH
-553 IDQGIVDARGTT
+553 IDRGIADARSMT
-565 ADDPLLGNTVNT
+565 DDPLLSNTVNT

-659 EPDQPGG
+659 EPDEPGG
-666 GYEESSHVGEIA
+666 DYEESSHVGEIA

-747 VDKRYEGESVWMVHR
+747 VDKRYEGKSVWMVHR
-762 KADGSLETAKVA
+762 KADGSLEATKAA
-774 VENGLASMTVDELS
+774 VEGGLASMTVDELS

-795 KAAGPADEDGNKP
+795 KAAIPGDDGNVP
-808 GGSPSDGNGAPSSG
+808 PSGSPG
-822 EPDGEEP
+822 GEEP

-857 LAIAAAVAAMIAQIK
+857 LAIAAAVAAMIAQTK

-878 SQTQ
+878 SLNR

>member
-473 LGYIEPVEVAADGTY
+473 LGYIEPVKVAADGTY

-605 FNTSACETFGME
+605 FNANACETFGME
-617 GNVVPLLQYNGCDT
+617 GNVVPLLQYDGCNT
-631 PDERVDSG
+631 PAERVDSG

-646 TVGDVMSVTVDLP
+646 AVADVMSVTVDLP

-725 SVVDAATSEKAAH
+725 SVVDAATGENAAH

>member
-1 MQRKTGEPA
+1 MQHKTRETA
-10 RTVRRA
+10 RRAKRA
-16 PLLVFFMLAFSLCLA
+16 PLLAFLMLALALCLA

-66 YVRTTEGLLV
+66 YVRTAEGRLV

-99 RADEAAPANALAP
+99 RADEAAPANALTP

-154 SGAGARNARSVAQTE
+154 SGANALGARSAAQTE
-169 TSLPLITIVIGFAG
+169 TSLPLITIVIGFENPEDPGA
-183 DEGTNL
+183 EVVQK
-189 GPDDIVTGPD
+189 DDD
-199 GSTWK
+199 GNVV
-204 ASEQRYRDDYD
+204 ASWNAADQRYRDGYD
-215 WNRLLYS
+215 WNKLLYS
-222 GENSITNYYATMSN
+222 GENSITSYYATMSN
-236 DKFSWTP
+236 GKFSWTP
-243 ATEETSAYGE
+243 ATEETSAYGT
-253 GGNTNAYDAPGDGV
+253 GGNTNLHDKAGDGV
-267 IHVTLDRNHGN
+267 IHVTLKRDHGN
-278 WKGAEFMSPEA
+278 WESVEYLSDAA
-289 KDQHDAYV
+289 KDQRDAYV
-297 DALNEASQYIDFAN
+297 DALNEASQYIDFAT
-311 YDANGNGVLEPTE
+311 YDTNRNGVLEPTE
-324 VCLLFIVAGYESSGG
+324 AGLLFIVAGYEASGAG
-339 EIDPSTWACRW
+339 GTPSTWACRW
-350 QLSSMDKDSFA
+350 ELSSMDRDNFE
-361 PATIVNPITH
+361 PEEIVNPETGSKI
-371 SEIVVDDYITM
+371 EVNDYISI
-382 GEILT
+382 GETLM
-387 NDVVTA
+387 NDMIPA

-408 LGLPDLYDVNYTSYD
+408 LGLPDLYDINYTAND
-423 PDATVDQFP
+423 PEATVDQFP
-432 WLAYDVGEISL
+432 WLAYDVSELSL
-443 MAGGSWGNY
+443 MAGGSWGRY
-452 IADSGETVF
+452 ITDSGDTVF
-461 VPVSFDPFCLEQ
+461 VPVSLDPYCLER
-473 LGYIEPVEVAADGTY
+473 LGYIEPVEVAADGTH
-488 DVSTLWSDEGYRC
+488 DASTFWSGKGYQC

-518 QYESFDRGLTS
+518 QYESFDLGLTS
-529 SYRAERHKDKPQYY
+529 GYRVDHNKEKPQYY
-543 NETGGVVIWH
+543 NETGGIVIWH
-553 IDQGIVDARGTT
+553 IDRGIADARSMT
-565 ADDPLLGNTVNT
+565 DDPLLSNTVNT

-659 EPDQPGG
+659 EPDEPGG

-713 DQLGALIVSADA
+713 DQLSALIVSADA

-747 VDKRYEGESVWMVHR
+747 VDKRYEGKSVWMVHR
-762 KADGSLETAKVA
+762 KADGSLEATKAA
-774 VENGLASMTVDELS
+774 VEGGLASMTVDELS

-795 KAAGPADEDGNKP
+795 KAAIPGDDGNVP
-808 GGSPSDGNGAPSSG
+808 PSGSPG
-822 EPDGEEP
+822 GEEP

-857 LAIAAAVAAMIAQIK
+857 LAIAAAVAAMIAQTK

-878 SQTQ
+878 SLNR

>member
-1 MQRKTGEPA
+1 MQHKTRETA
-10 RTVRRA
+10 RRAKRA
-16 PLLVFFMLAFSLCLA
+16 PLLAFLMLALALCLA

-66 YVRTTEGLLV
+66 YVRTAEGRLV

-99 RADEAAPANALAP
+99 RADEAAPANALTP

-154 SGAGARNARSVAQTE
+154 SGANALGARSAAQTE
-169 TSLPLITIVIGFAG
+169 TSLPLITIVIGFENPEDPGA
-183 DEGTNL
+183 EVVQK
-189 GPDDIVTGPD
+189 DDD
-199 GSTWK
+199 GNVV
-204 ASEQRYRDDYD
+204 ASWNAADQRYRDGYD
-215 WNRLLYS
+215 WNKLLYS
-222 GENSITNYYATMSN
+222 GENSITSYYATMSN
-236 DKFSWTP
+236 GKFSWTP
-243 ATEETSAYGE
+243 ATEETSAYGT
-253 GGNTNAYDAPGDGV
+253 GGNTNLHDKAGDDV
-267 IHVTLDRNHGN
+267 IHVTLKRDHGN
-278 WKGAEFMSPEA
+278 WESVEYLSDAA
-289 KDQHDAYV
+289 KDQRDAYV
-297 DALNEASQYIDFAN
+297 DALNEASQYIDFAT
-311 YDANGNGVLEPTE
+311 YDTNRNGVLEPTE
-324 VCLLFIVAGYESSGG
+324 AGLLFIVAGYEASGAG
-339 EIDPSTWACRW
+339 GTPSTWACRW
-350 QLSSMDKDSFA
+350 ELSSMDRDNFE
-361 PATIVNPITH
+361 PEEIVNPETGSKI
-371 SEIVVDDYITM
+371 EVNDYISI
-382 GEILT
+382 GETLM
-387 NDVVTA
+387 NDMIPA

-408 LGLPDLYDVNYTSYD
+408 LGLPDLYDINYTANV
-423 PDATVDQFP
+423 PEATVDQFP
-432 WLAYDVGEISL
+432 WLAYDVSELSL
-443 MAGGSWGNY
+443 MAGGSWGRY
-452 IADSGETVF
+452 ITDSGDTVF
-461 VPVSFDPFCLEQ
+461 VPVSLDPYCLER
-473 LGYIEPVEVAADGTY
+473 LGYIEPVEVAADGTH
-488 DVSTLWSDEGYRC
+488 DASTFWSGKGYQC

-518 QYESFDRGLTS
+518 QYESFDLGLTS
-529 SYRAERHKDKPQYY
+529 GYRVDHNKEKPQYY
-543 NETGGVVIWH
+543 NETGGIVIWH
-553 IDQGIVDARGTT
+553 IDRGIADARSMT
-565 ADDPLLGNTVNT
+565 DDPLLSNTVNT

-659 EPDQPGG
+659 EPDEPGG

-747 VDKRYEGESVWMVHR
+747 VDKRYEGKSVWMVHR
-762 KADGSLETAKVA
+762 KADGSLEATKAA
-774 VENGLASMTVDELS
+774 VEGGLASMTVDELS

-795 KAAGPADEDGNKP
+795 KAAIPGDDGNVP
-808 GGSPSDGNGAPSSG
+808 PSGSPG
-822 EPDGEEP
+822 GEEP

-857 LAIAAAVAAMIAQIK
+857 LAIAAAVAAMIAQTK

-878 SQTQ
+878 SLNR

>member
-1 MQRKTGEPA
+1 MQHKTRETA
-10 RTVRRA
+10 RRAKRA
-16 PLLVFFMLAFSLCLA
+16 PLLAFLMLALALCLA

-66 YVRTTEGLLV
+66 YVRTAEGRLV

-99 RADEAAPANALAP
+99 RADEAAPANALTP

-154 SGAGARNARSVAQTE
+154 SGANALGARSAAQTE
-169 TSLPLITIVIGFAG
+169 TSLPLITIVIGFENPEDPGA
-183 DEGTNL
+183 EVVQK
-189 GPDDIVTGPD
+189 DDD
-199 GSTWK
+199 GNVV
-204 ASEQRYRDDYD
+204 ASWNAADQRYRDGYD
-215 WNRLLYS
+215 WNKLLYS
-222 GENSITNYYATMSN
+222 GENSITSYYATMSN
-236 DKFSWTP
+236 GKFSWTP
-243 ATEETSAYGE
+243 ATEETSAYGT
-253 GGNTNAYDAPGDGV
+253 GGNTNLHDKAGDGV
-267 IHVTLDRNHGN
+267 IHVTLKRDHGN
-278 WKGAEFMSPEA
+278 WESVEYLSDAA
-289 KDQHDAYV
+289 KDQRDAYV
-297 DALNEASQYIDFAN
+297 DALNEASQYIDFAT
-311 YDANGNGVLEPTE
+311 YDTNRNGVLEPTE
-324 VCLLFIVAGYESSGG
+324 AGLLFIVAGYEASGAG
-339 EIDPSTWACRW
+339 GTPSTWACRW
-350 QLSSMDKDSFA
+350 ELSSMDRDNFE
-361 PATIVNPITH
+361 PEEIVNPETGSKI
-371 SEIVVDDYITM
+371 EVNDYISI
-382 GEILT
+382 GETLM
-387 NDVVTA
+387 NDMIPA

-408 LGLPDLYDVNYTSYD
+408 LGLPDLYDINYTAND
-423 PDATVDQFP
+423 PEATVDQFP
-432 WLAYDVGEISL
+432 WLAYDVSELSL
-443 MAGGSWGNY
+443 MAGGSWGRY
-452 IADSGETVF
+452 ITDSGDTVF
-461 VPVSFDPFCLEQ
+461 VPVSLDPYCLER
-473 LGYIEPVEVAADGTY
+473 LGYIEPVEVAADGTH
-488 DVSTLWSDEGYRC
+488 DASTFWSGKGYQC

-518 QYESFDRGLTS
+518 QYESFDLGLTS
-529 SYRAERHKDKPQYY
+529 GYRVDHNKEKPQYY
-543 NETGGVVIWH
+543 NETGGIVIWH
-553 IDQGIVDARGTT
+553 IDRGIADARSMT
-565 ADDPLLGNTVNT
+565 DDPLLSNTVNT

-659 EPDQPGG
+659 EPDEPGG

-747 VDKRYEGESVWMVHR
+747 VDKRYEGKSVWMVHR
-762 KADGSLETAKVA
+762 KADGSLEATKAA
-774 VENGLASMTVDELS
+774 VEGGLASMTVDELS
-788 PFAVFEQ
+788 PFAVFGQ
-795 KAAGPADEDGNKP
+795 KAASPGDDGNVP
-808 GGSPSDGNGAPSSG
+808 PSGSPG
-822 EPDGEEP
+822 GEEP

-857 LAIAAAVAAMIAQIK
+857 LAIAAAVAAMIAQTK

-878 SQTQ
+878 SLNR

>member
-1 MQRKTGEPA
+1 MQHKTHETTRRA
-10 RTVRRA
+10 KRA
-16 PLLVFFMLAFSLCLA
+16 PLLVFFMLAFALCLA

-66 YVRTTEGLLV
+66 YVRTAEGRLV
-76 QKSPADQTWY
+76 QKDPADQTWY

-99 RADEAAPANALAP
+99 RADEAAPANALTP

-154 SGAGARNARSVAQTE
+154 SGANALGARSAAQTE
-169 TSLPLITIVIGFAG
+169 TSLPLLTIVIGFENPEDPGA
-183 DEGTNL
+183 EVVQK
-189 GPDDIVTGPD
+189 DDD
-199 GSTWK
+199 GNVV
-204 ASEQRYRDDYD
+204 ASWNAADQRYRDGYD
-215 WNRLLYS
+215 WNKLLYS
-222 GENSITNYYATMSN
+222 GENSITSYYATMSN
-236 DKFSWTP
+236 GKFSWTP
-243 ATEETSAYGE
+243 ATEETSAYGT
-253 GGNTNAYDAPGDGV
+253 GGNTNLHDKAGDGV
-267 IHVTLDRNHGN
+267 IHVTLKRDHGN
-278 WKGAEFMSPEA
+278 WESVEYLSDAA
-289 KDQHDAYV
+289 KDQRDAYV
-297 DALNEASQYIDFAN
+297 DALNEASQYIDFAT
-311 YDANGNGVLEPTE
+311 YDTNRNGVLEPTE
-324 VCLLFIVAGYESSGG
+324 AGLLFIVAGYEASGAG
-339 EIDPSTWACRW
+339 GTPSTWACRW
-350 QLSSMDKDSFA
+350 ELSSMDRDNFE
-361 PATIVNPITH
+361 PEEIVNPETGSKI
-371 SEIVVDDYITM
+371 EVNDYISI
-382 GEILT
+382 GETLM
-387 NDVVTA
+387 NDMIPA

-408 LGLPDLYDVNYTSYD
+408 LGLPDLYDINYTAND
-423 PDATVDQFP
+423 PEATVDQFP
-432 WLAYDVGEISL
+432 WLAYDVSELSL
-443 MAGGSWGNY
+443 MAGGSWGRY
-452 IADSGETVF
+452 ITDSGDTVF
-461 VPVSFDPFCLEQ
+461 VPVSLDPYCLER
-473 LGYIEPVEVAADGTY
+473 LGYIEPFEVAADGTY
-488 DVSTLWSDEGYRC
+488 DASTFWSGKGYQC

-529 SYRAERHKDKPQYY
+529 GYRVDHNKEKPQYY
-543 NETGGVVIWH
+543 NETGGIVIWH
-553 IDQGIVDARGTT
+553 IDRGIADARSMT
-565 ADDPLLGNTVNT
+565 DDPLLSNTVNT

-617 GNVVPLLQYNGCDT
+617 GNVVPLLQYKGCDT

-659 EPDQPGG
+659 EPDEPGG

-747 VDKRYEGESVWMVHR
+747 VDKRYEGKSVWMVHR
-762 KADGSLETAKVA
+762 KADGSLEATKAA
-774 VENGLASMTVDELS
+774 VEGGLASMTVDELS

-795 KAAGPADEDGNKP
+795 KAAIPGDDGNVP
-808 GGSPSDGNGAPSSG
+808 PSGSPG
-822 EPDGEEP
+822 GEEP

-857 LAIAAAVAAMIAQIK
+857 LAIAAAVAAMIAQTK

-878 SQTQ
+878 SLNR

>member
-1 MQRKTGEPA
+1 MQHKTRETA
-10 RTVRRA
+10 RRAKRA
-16 PLLVFFMLAFSLCLA
+16 PLLAFLMLALALCLA

-66 YVRTTEGLLV
+66 YVRTAEGRLV

-99 RADEAAPANALAP
+99 RADEAAPANALTP

-154 SGAGARNARSVAQTE
+154 SGANALGARSAAQTE
-169 TSLPLITIVIGFAG
+169 TSLPLITIVIGFENPEDPGA
-183 DEGTNL
+183 EVVQK
-189 GPDDIVTGPD
+189 DDD
-199 GSTWK
+199 GNVV
-204 ASEQRYRDDYD
+204 ASWNAADQRYRDGYD
-215 WNRLLYS
+215 WNKLLYS
-222 GENSITNYYATMSN
+222 GENSITSYYATMSN
-236 DKFSWTP
+236 GKFSWTP
-243 ATEETSAYGE
+243 ATEETSAYGT
-253 GGNTNAYDAPGDGV
+253 GGNTNLHDKAGDGV
-267 IHVTLDRNHGN
+267 IHVTLKRDHGN
-278 WKGAEFMSPEA
+278 WESVEYLSDAA
-289 KDQHDAYV
+289 KDQRDAYV
-297 DALNEASQYIDFAN
+297 DALNEASQYIDFAT
-311 YDANGNGVLEPTE
+311 YDTNRNGVLEPTE
-324 VCLLFIVAGYESSGG
+324 AGLLFIVAGYEASGAG
-339 EIDPSTWACRW
+339 GTPSTWACRW
-350 QLSSMDKDSFA
+350 ELSSMDRDNFE
-361 PATIVNPITH
+361 PEEIVNPETGSKI
-371 SEIVVDDYITM
+371 EVNDYISI
-382 GEILT
+382 GETLM
-387 NDVVTA
+387 NDMIPA

-408 LGLPDLYDVNYTSYD
+408 LGLPDLYDINYTAND
-423 PDATVDQFP
+423 PEATVVQFP
-432 WLAYDVGEISL
+432 WLAYDVSELSL
-443 MAGGSWGNY
+443 MAGGSWGRY
-452 IADSGETVF
+452 ITDSGDTVF
-461 VPVSFDPFCLEQ
+461 VPVSLDPYCLER
-473 LGYIEPVEVAADGTY
+473 LGYIEPVEVAADGTH
-488 DVSTLWSDEGYRC
+488 DASTFWSGKGYQC

-518 QYESFDRGLTS
+518 QYESFDLGLTS
-529 SYRAERHKDKPQYY
+529 GYRVDHNKEKPQYY
-543 NETGGVVIWH
+543 NETGGIVIWH
-553 IDQGIVDARGTT
+553 IDRGIADARSMT
-565 ADDPLLGNTVNT
+565 DDPLLSNTVNT

-747 VDKRYEGESVWMVHR
+747 VDKRYEGKSVWMVHR
-762 KADGSLETAKVA
+762 KADGSLEATKAA
-774 VENGLASMTVDELS
+774 VEGGLASMTVDELS

-795 KAAGPADEDGNKP
+795 KAAIPGDDGNVP
-808 GGSPSDGNGAPSSG
+808 PSGSPG
-822 EPDGEEP
+822 GEEP

-857 LAIAAAVAAMIAQIK
+857 LAIAAAVAAMIAQTK

-878 SQTQ
+878 SLNR

>member
-1 MQRKTGEPA
+1 MQHKTRETA
-10 RTVRRA
+10 RRAKRA
-16 PLLVFFMLAFSLCLA
+16 PLLAFLMLALALCLA

-66 YVRTTEGLLV
+66 YVRTAEGRLV

-99 RADEAAPANALAP
+99 RADEAAPANALTP

-154 SGAGARNARSVAQTE
+154 SGANALGARSAAQTE
-169 TSLPLITIVIGFAG
+169 TSLPLITIVIGFENPEDPGA
-183 DEGTNL
+183 EVVQK
-189 GPDDIVTGPD
+189 DDD
-199 GSTWK
+199 GNVV
-204 ASEQRYRDDYD
+204 ASWNAADQRYRDGYD
-215 WNRLLYS
+215 WNKLLYS
-222 GENSITNYYATMSN
+222 GENSITSYYATMSN
-236 DKFSWTP
+236 GKFSWTP
-243 ATEETSAYGE
+243 ATEETSAYGT
-253 GGNTNAYDAPGDGV
+253 GGNTNLHDKAGDGV
-267 IHVTLDRNHGN
+267 IHVTLKRDHGN
-278 WKGAEFMSPEA
+278 WESVEYLSDAA
-289 KDQHDAYV
+289 KDQRDAYV
-297 DALNEASQYIDFAN
+297 DALNEASQYIDFAT
-311 YDANGNGVLEPTE
+311 YDTNRNGVLEPTE
-324 VCLLFIVAGYESSGG
+324 AGLLFIVAGYEASGAG
-339 EIDPSTWACRW
+339 GTPSTWACRW
-350 QLSSMDKDSFA
+350 ELSSMDRDNFE
-361 PATIVNPITH
+361 PEEIVNPETGSKI
-371 SEIVVDDYITM
+371 EVNDYISI
-382 GEILT
+382 GETLM
-387 NDVVTA
+387 NDMIPA

-408 LGLPDLYDVNYTSYD
+408 LGLPDLYDINYTAND
-423 PDATVDQFP
+423 PEATVDQFP
-432 WLAYDVGEISL
+432 WLAYDVSELSL
-443 MAGGSWGNY
+443 MAGGSWGRY
-452 IADSGETVF
+452 ITDSGDTVF
-461 VPVSFDPFCLEQ
+461 VPVSLDPYCLER
-473 LGYIEPVEVAADGTY
+473 LGYIEPVEVAADGTH
-488 DVSTLWSDEGYRC
+488 DASTFWSGKGYQC

-518 QYESFDRGLTS
+518 QYESFDLGLTS
-529 SYRAERHKDKPQYY
+529 GYRVDHNKEKPQYY
-543 NETGGVVIWH
+543 NETGGIVIWH
-553 IDQGIVDARGTT
+553 IDRGIADARSMT
-565 ADDPLLGNTVNT
+565 DDPLLSNTVNT

-659 EPDQPGG
+659 EPDEPGG

-747 VDKRYEGESVWMVHR
+747 VDKRYEGKSVWMVHR
-762 KADGSLETAKVA
+762 KADGSLEATKAA
-774 VENGLASMTVDELS
+774 VEGGLASMTDDELS

-795 KAAGPADEDGNKP
+795 KAAIPGDDGNVP
-808 GGSPSDGNGAPSSG
+808 PSGSPG
-822 EPDGEEP
+822 GEEP

-857 LAIAAAVAAMIAQIK
+857 LAIAAAVAAMIAQTK

-878 SQTQ
+878 SLNR

>member
-1 MQRKTGEPA
+1 MQHKTRETA
-10 RTVRRA
+10 RRAKRA
-16 PLLVFFMLAFSLCLA
+16 PLLAFLMLALALCLA

-66 YVRTTEGLLV
+66 YVRTAEGRLV

-99 RADEAAPANALAP
+99 RADEAAPANALTP

-154 SGAGARNARSVAQTE
+154 SGANALGARSAAQTE
-169 TSLPLITIVIGFAG
+169 TSLPLITIVIGFENPEDPGA
-183 DEGTNL
+183 EVVQK
-189 GPDDIVTGPD
+189 DDD
-199 GSTWK
+199 GNVV
-204 ASEQRYRDDYD
+204 ASWNAADQRYRDGYD
-215 WNRLLYS
+215 WNKLLYS
-222 GENSITNYYATMSN
+222 GENSITSYYATMSN
-236 DKFSWTP
+236 GKFSWTP
-243 ATEETSAYGE
+243 ATEETSAYGT
-253 GGNTNAYDAPGDGV
+253 GGNTNLHDKAGDGV
-267 IHVTLDRNHGN
+267 IHVTLKRDHGN
-278 WKGAEFMSPEA
+278 WESVEYLSDAA
-289 KDQHDAYV
+289 KDQRDAYV
-297 DALNEASQYIDFAN
+297 DALNEASQYIDFAT
-311 YDANGNGVLEPTE
+311 YDTNRNGVLEPTE
-324 VCLLFIVAGYESSGG
+324 AGLLFIVAGYEASGAG
-339 EIDPSTWACRW
+339 GTPSTWACRW
-350 QLSSMDKDSFA
+350 ELSSMDRDNFE
-361 PATIVNPITH
+361 PEEIVNPETGSKI
-371 SEIVVDDYITM
+371 EVNDYISI
-382 GEILT
+382 GETLM
-387 NDVVTA
+387 NDMIPA

-408 LGLPDLYDVNYTSYD
+408 LGLPDLYDINYTAND
-423 PDATVDQFP
+423 PEATVDQFP
-432 WLAYDVGEISL
+432 WLAYDVSELSL
-443 MAGGSWGNY
+443 MAGGSWGRY
-452 IADSGETVF
+452 ITDSGDTVF
-461 VPVSFDPFCLEQ
+461 VPVSLDPYCLER
-473 LGYIEPVEVAADGTY
+473 LGYIEPVEVAADGTH
-488 DVSTLWSDEGYRC
+488 DASTFWSGKGYQC

-518 QYESFDRGLTS
+518 QYESFDLGLTS
-529 SYRAERHKDKPQYY
+529 GYRVDHNKEKPQYY
-543 NETGGVVIWH
+543 NETGGIVIWH
-553 IDQGIVDARGTT
+553 IDRGIADARSMT
-565 ADDPLLGNTVNT
+565 DDPLLSNTVNT

-659 EPDQPGG
+659 EPDEPGG

-795 KAAGPADEDGNKP
+795 KAAIPGDDGNVP
-808 GGSPSDGNGAPSSG
+808 PSGSPG
-822 EPDGEEP
+822 GEEP

-857 LAIAAAVAAMIAQIK
+857 LAIAAAVAAMIAQTK

-878 SQTQ
+878 SLNR

>member
-1 MQRKTGEPA
+1 MQHKTRETA
-10 RTVRRA
+10 RRAKRA
-16 PLLVFFMLAFSLCLA
+16 PLLAFLMLALALCLA

-57 GQRGDEFFH
+57 GPRGDEFFP
-66 YVRTTEGLLV
+66 YVRTAEGRLV

-99 RADEAAPANALAP
+99 RADEAAPANALTP

-154 SGAGARNARSVAQTE
+154 SGANALGARSAAQTE
-169 TSLPLITIVIGFAG
+169 TSLPLITIVIGFENPEDPGA
-183 DEGTNL
+183 EVVQK
-189 GPDDIVTGPD
+189 DDD
-199 GSTWK
+199 GNVV
-204 ASEQRYRDDYD
+204 ASWNAADQRYRDGYD
-215 WNRLLYS
+215 WNKLLYS
-222 GENSITNYYATMSN
+222 GENSITSYYATMSN
-236 DKFSWTP
+236 GKFSWTP
-243 ATEETSAYGE
+243 ATEETSAYGT
-253 GGNTNAYDAPGDGV
+253 GGNTNLHDKAGDGV
-267 IHVTLDRNHGN
+267 IHVTLKRDHGN
-278 WKGAEFMSPEA
+278 WESVEYLSDAA
-289 KDQHDAYV
+289 KDQRDAYV
-297 DALNEASQYIDFAN
+297 DALNEASQYIDFAT
-311 YDANGNGVLEPTE
+311 YDTNRNGVLEPTE
-324 VCLLFIVAGYESSGG
+324 AGLLFIVAGYEASGAG
-339 EIDPSTWACRW
+339 GTPSTWACRW
-350 QLSSMDKDSFA
+350 ELSSMDRDNFE
-361 PATIVNPITH
+361 PEEIVNPETGSKI
-371 SEIVVDDYITM
+371 EVNDYISI
-382 GEILT
+382 GETLM
-387 NDVVTA
+387 NDMIPA

-408 LGLPDLYDVNYTSYD
+408 LGLPDLYDINYTAND
-423 PDATVDQFP
+423 PEATVDQFP
-432 WLAYDVGEISL
+432 WLAYDVSELSL
-443 MAGGSWGNY
+443 MAGGSWGRY
-452 IADSGETVF
+452 ITDSGDTGF
-461 VPVSFDPFCLEQ
+461 VPVSLDPYCLER
-473 LGYIEPVEVAADGTY
+473 LGYIEPVEVAADGTH
-488 DVSTLWSDEGYRC
+488 DASTFWSGKGYQC

-518 QYESFDRGLTS
+518 QYESFDLGLTS
-529 SYRAERHKDKPQYY
+529 GYRVDHNKEKPQYY
-543 NETGGVVIWH
+543 NETGGIVIWH
-553 IDQGIVDARGTT
+553 IDRGIADARSMT
-565 ADDPLLGNTVNT
+565 DDPLLSNTVNT

-659 EPDQPGG
+659 EPDEPGG

-747 VDKRYEGESVWMVHR
+747 VDKRYEGKSVWMVHR
-762 KADGSLETAKVA
+762 KADGSLEATKAA
-774 VENGLASMTVDELS
+774 VEGGLASMTVDELS

-795 KAAGPADEDGNKP
+795 KAAIPGDDGNVP
-808 GGSPSDGNGAPSSG
+808 PSGSPG
-822 EPDGEEP
+822 GEEP

-857 LAIAAAVAAMIAQIK
+857 LAIAAAVAAMIAQTK

-878 SQTQ
+878 SLNR

>member
-1 MQRKTGEPA
+1 MQHKTRETA
-10 RTVRRA
+10 RRAKRA
-16 PLLVFFMLAFSLCLA
+16 PLLAFLMLALALCLA

-66 YVRTTEGLLV
+66 YVRTAEGRLV

-99 RADEAAPANALAP
+99 RADEAAPANALTP

-154 SGAGARNARSVAQTE
+154 SGANALGARSAAQTE
-169 TSLPLITIVIGFAG
+169 TSLPLITIVIGFENPEDPGA
-183 DEGTNL
+183 EVVQK
-189 GPDDIVTGPD
+189 DDD
-199 GSTWK
+199 GNVV
-204 ASEQRYRDDYD
+204 ASWNAADQRYRDGYD
-215 WNRLLYS
+215 WNKLLYS
-222 GENSITNYYATMSN
+222 GENSITSYYATMSN
-236 DKFSWTP
+236 GKFSWTP
-243 ATEETSAYGE
+243 ATEETSAYGT
-253 GGNTNAYDAPGDGV
+253 GGNTNLHDKAGDGV
-267 IHVTLDRNHGN
+267 IHVTLKRDHGN
-278 WKGAEFMSPEA
+278 WESVEYLSDAA
-289 KDQHDAYV
+289 KDQRDAYV
-297 DALNEASQYIDFAN
+297 DALNEASQYIDFAT
-311 YDANGNGVLEPTE
+311 YDTNRNGVLEPTE
-324 VCLLFIVAGYESSGG
+324 AGLLFIVAGYEASGAG
-339 EIDPSTWACRW
+339 GTPSTWACRW
-350 QLSSMDKDSFA
+350 ELSSMDRDNFE
-361 PATIVNPITH
+361 PEEIVNPETGSKI
-371 SEIVVDDYITM
+371 EVNDYISI
-382 GEILT
+382 GETLM
-387 NDVVTA
+387 NDMIPA

-408 LGLPDLYDVNYTSYD
+408 LGLPDLYDINYTAND
-423 PDATVDQFP
+423 PEATVDQFP
-432 WLAYDVGEISL
+432 WLAYAVSELSL
-443 MAGGSWGNY
+443 MAGGSWGRY
-452 IADSGETVF
+452 ITDSGDTVF
-461 VPVSFDPFCLEQ
+461 VPVSLDPYCLER
-473 LGYIEPVEVAADGTY
+473 LGYIEPVEVAADGTH
-488 DVSTLWSDEGYRC
+488 DASTFWSGKGYQC

-518 QYESFDRGLTS
+518 QYESFDLGLTS
-529 SYRAERHKDKPQYY
+529 GYRVDHNKEKPQYY
-543 NETGGVVIWH
+543 NETGGIVIWH
-553 IDQGIVDARGTT
+553 IDRGIADARSMT
-565 ADDPLLGNTVNT
+565 DDPLLSNTVNT

-659 EPDQPGG
+659 EPDEPGG

-747 VDKRYEGESVWMVHR
+747 VDKRYEGKSVWMVHR
-762 KADGSLETAKVA
+762 KADGSLEATKAA
-774 VENGLASMTVDELS
+774 VEGGLASMTVDELS

-795 KAAGPADEDGNKP
+795 KAAIPGDDGNVP
-808 GGSPSDGNGAPSSG
+808 PSGSPG
-822 EPDGEEP
+822 GEEP

-857 LAIAAAVAAMIAQIK
+857 LAIAAAVAAMIAQTK

-878 SQTQ
+878 SLNR

>member
-1 MQRKTGEPA
+1 MQHKTRETA
-10 RTVRRA
+10 RRAKRA
-16 PLLVFFMLAFSLCLA
+16 PLLAFLMLALALCLA

-66 YVRTTEGLLV
+66 YVRTAEGRLV

-99 RADEAAPANALAP
+99 RADEAAPANALTP
-112 SVLANDTGKMAYSAL
+112 SVLANDTGKMSYSAL

-154 SGAGARNARSVAQTE
+154 SGANALGARSAAQTE
-169 TSLPLITIVIGFAG
+169 TSLPLITIVIGFENPEDPGA
-183 DEGTNL
+183 EVVQK
-189 GPDDIVTGPD
+189 DDD
-199 GSTWK
+199 GNVV
-204 ASEQRYRDDYD
+204 ASWNAADQRYRDGYD
-215 WNRLLYS
+215 WNKLLYS
-222 GENSITNYYATMSN
+222 GENSITSYYATMSN
-236 DKFSWTP
+236 GKFSWTP
-243 ATEETSAYGE
+243 ATEETSAYGT
-253 GGNTNAYDAPGDGV
+253 GGNTNLHDKAGDGV
-267 IHVTLDRNHGN
+267 IHVTLKRDHGN
-278 WKGAEFMSPEA
+278 WESVEYLSDAA
-289 KDQHDAYV
+289 KDQRDAYV
-297 DALNEASQYIDFAN
+297 DALNEASQYIDFAT
-311 YDANGNGVLEPTE
+311 YDTNRNGVLEPTE
-324 VCLLFIVAGYESSGG
+324 AGLLFIVAGYEASGAG
-339 EIDPSTWACRW
+339 GTPSTWACRW
-350 QLSSMDKDSFA
+350 ELSSMDRDNFE
-361 PATIVNPITH
+361 PEEIVNPETGSKI
-371 SEIVVDDYITM
+371 EVNDYISI
-382 GEILT
+382 GETLM
-387 NDVVTA
+387 NDMIPA

-408 LGLPDLYDVNYTSYD
+408 LGLPDLYDINYTAND
-423 PDATVDQFP
+423 PEATVDQFP
-432 WLAYDVGEISL
+432 WLAYDVSELSL
-443 MAGGSWGNY
+443 MAGGSWGRY
-452 IADSGETVF
+452 ITDSGDTVF
-461 VPVSFDPFCLEQ
+461 VPVSLDPYCLER
-473 LGYIEPVEVAADGTY
+473 LGYIEPVEVAADGTH
-488 DVSTLWSDEGYRC
+488 DASTFWSGKGYQC

-518 QYESFDRGLTS
+518 QYESFDLGLTS
-529 SYRAERHKDKPQYY
+529 GYRVDHNKEKPQYY
-543 NETGGVVIWH
+543 NETGGIVIWH
-553 IDQGIVDARGTT
+553 IDRGIADARSMT
-565 ADDPLLGNTVNT
+565 DDPLLSNTVNT

-659 EPDQPGG
+659 EPDEPGG

-747 VDKRYEGESVWMVHR
+747 VDKRYEGKSVWMVHR
-762 KADGSLETAKVA
+762 KADGSLEATKAA
-774 VENGLASMTVDELS
+774 VEGGLASMTVDELS

-795 KAAGPADEDGNKP
+795 KAAIPGDDGNVP
-808 GGSPSDGNGAPSSG
+808 PSGSPG
-822 EPDGEEP
+822 GEEP

-857 LAIAAAVAAMIAQIK
+857 LAIAAAVAAMIAQTK

-878 SQTQ
+878 SLNR

>member
-1 MQRKTGEPA
+1 MQHKTRETA
-10 RTVRRA
+10 RRAKRA
-16 PLLVFFMLAFSLCLA
+16 PLLAFLMLALALCLA

-66 YVRTTEGLLV
+66 YVRTAEGRLV

-99 RADEAAPANALAP
+99 RADEAAPANALTP

-154 SGAGARNARSVAQTE
+154 SGANALGARSAAQTE
-169 TSLPLITIVIGFAG
+169 TSLPLITIVIGFENPEDPGA
-183 DEGTNL
+183 EVVQK
-189 GPDDIVTGPD
+189 DDD
-199 GSTWK
+199 GNVV
-204 ASEQRYRDDYD
+204 ASWNAADQRYRDGYD
-215 WNRLLYS
+215 WNKLLYS
-222 GENSITNYYATMSN
+222 GENSITSYYATMSN
-236 DKFSWTP
+236 GKFSWTP
-243 ATEETSAYGE
+243 ATEETSAYGT
-253 GGNTNAYDAPGDGV
+253 GGNTNLHDKAGDGV
-267 IHVTLDRNHGN
+267 IHVTLKRDHGN
-278 WKGAEFMSPEA
+278 WESVEYLSDAA
-289 KDQHDAYV
+289 KDQRDAYV
-297 DALNEASQYIDFAN
+297 DALNEASQYIDFAT
-311 YDANGNGVLEPTE
+311 YDTNRNGVLEPTE

-408 LGLPDLYDVNYTSYD
+408 LGLPDLYDINYTAND
-423 PDATVDQFP
+423 PEATVDQFP
-432 WLAYDVGEISL
+432 WLAYDVSELSL
-443 MAGGSWGNY
+443 MAGGSWGRY
-452 IADSGETVF
+452 ITDSGDTVF
-461 VPVSFDPFCLEQ
+461 VPVSLDPYCLER
-473 LGYIEPVEVAADGTY
+473 LGYIEPVEVAADGTH
-488 DVSTLWSDEGYRC
+488 DASTFWSGKGYQC

-518 QYESFDRGLTS
+518 QYESFDLGLTS
-529 SYRAERHKDKPQYY
+529 GYRVDHNKEKPQYY
-543 NETGGVVIWH
+543 NETGGIVIWH
-553 IDQGIVDARGTT
+553 IDRGIADARSMT
-565 ADDPLLGNTVNT
+565 DDPLLSNTVNT
-577 VDHRPGVMPVYPENT
+577 VDHLPGVMPVYPENT

-659 EPDQPGG
+659 EPDEPGG

-747 VDKRYEGESVWMVHR
+747 VDKRYEGKSVWMVHR
-762 KADGSLETAKVA
+762 KADGSLEATKAA
-774 VENGLASMTVDELS
+774 VEGGLASMTVDELS

-795 KAAGPADEDGNKP
+795 KAAIPGDDGNVP
-808 GGSPSDGNGAPSSG
+808 PSGSPG
-822 EPDGEEP
+822 GEEP

-857 LAIAAAVAAMIAQIK
+857 LAIAAAVAAMIAQTK

-878 SQTQ
+878 SLNR

>member
-99 RADEAAPANALAP
+99 RADEAAPANALTP

-154 SGAGARNARSVAQTE
+154 SGANALGARSAAQTE
-169 TSLPLITIVIGFAG
+169 TSLPLITIVIGFENPEDPGA
-183 DEGTNL
+183 EVVQK
-189 GPDDIVTGPD
+189 DDD
-199 GSTWK
+199 GNVV
-204 ASEQRYRDDYD
+204 ASWNAADQRYRDGYD
-215 WNRLLYS
+215 WNKLLYS
-222 GENSITNYYATMSN
+222 GENSITSYYATMSN
-236 DKFSWTP
+236 GKFSWTP
-243 ATEETSAYGE
+243 ATEETSAYGT
-253 GGNTNAYDAPGDGV
+253 GGNTNLHDKAGDGV
-267 IHVTLDRNHGN
+267 IHVTLKRDHGN
-278 WKGAEFMSPEA
+278 WESVEYLSDAA
-289 KDQHDAYV
+289 KDQRDAYV
-297 DALNEASQYIDFAN
+297 DALNEASQYIDFAT
-311 YDANGNGVLEPTE
+311 YDTNRNGVLEPTE
-324 VCLLFIVAGYESSGG
+324 AGLLFIVAGYEASGAG
-339 EIDPSTWACRW
+339 GTPSTWACRW
-350 QLSSMDKDSFA
+350 ELSSMDRDNFE
-361 PATIVNPITH
+361 PEEIVNPETGSKI
-371 SEIVVDDYITM
+371 EVNDYISI
-382 GEILT
+382 GETLM
-387 NDVVTA
+387 NDMIPA

-408 LGLPDLYDVNYTSYD
+408 LGLPDLYDINYTAND
-423 PDATVDQFP
+423 PEATVDQFP
-432 WLAYDVGEISL
+432 WLAYDVSELSL
-443 MAGGSWGNY
+443 MAGGSWGRY
-452 IADSGETVF
+452 ITDSGDTVF
-461 VPVSFDPFCLEQ
+461 VPVSLDPYCLER
-473 LGYIEPVEVAADGTY
+473 LGYIEPVEVAADGTH
-488 DVSTLWSDEGYRC
+488 DASTFWSGKGYQC

-518 QYESFDRGLTS
+518 QYESFDLGLTS
-529 SYRAERHKDKPQYY
+529 GYRVDHNKEKPQYY
-543 NETGGVVIWH
+543 NETGGIVIWH
-553 IDQGIVDARGTT
+553 IDRGIADARSMT
-565 ADDPLLGNTVNT
+565 DDPLLSNTVNT

-659 EPDQPGG
+659 EPDEPGG

-747 VDKRYEGESVWMVHR
+747 VDKRYEGKSVWMVHR
-762 KADGSLETAKVA
+762 KADGSLEATKAA
-774 VENGLASMTVDELS
+774 VEGGLASMTVDELS

-795 KAAGPADEDGNKP
+795 KAAIPGDDGNVP
-808 GGSPSDGNGAPSSG
+808 PSGSPG
-822 EPDGEEP
+822 GEEP

>member
-16 PLLVFFMLAFSLCLA
+16 PLFVFFMLAFALCLA

-66 YVRTTEGLLV
+66 YVRTTEGRLV
-76 QKSPADQTWY
+76 QKDPADQTWY

-189 GPDDIVTGPD
+189 GPDDIVTGPN
-199 GSTWK
+199 GATWK

-297 DALNEASQYIDFAN
+297 DALNEASQYIDFAT

-443 MAGGSWGNY
+443 MAGGSWGRY
-452 IADSGETVF
+452 ITDSGDTVF
-461 VPVSFDPFCLEQ
+461 VPVSLDPYCLER
-473 LGYIEPVEVAADGTY
+473 LGYIEPVEVAADGTH
-488 DVSTLWSDEGYRC
+488 DASTFWSGKGYQC

-605 FNTSACETFGME
+605 FNANACETFGME
-617 GNVVPLLQYNGCDT
+617 GNVVPLLQYDGCNT
-631 PDERVDSG
+631 PAERVDSG

-646 TVGDVMSVTVDLP
+646 AVADVMSVTVDLP
-659 EPDQPGG
+659 EPDEPGG

-725 SVVDAATSEKAAH
+725 SVVDAATGENAAH

-762 KADGSLETAKVA
+762 KADGSLETAKVT

-795 KAAGPADEDGNKP
+795 KAAIPGDDGNVP
-808 GGSPSDGNGAPSSG
+808 PSGSPG
-822 EPDGEEP
+822 GEEP
-829 SGDTQVEPLPGK
+829 SGDTQVQPLPGK

-846 GDSAAAPAALA
+846 SDSAAAPAILA

>member
-1 MQRKTGEPA
+1 MQHKTRETA
-10 RTVRRA
+10 RRAKRA
-16 PLLVFFMLAFSLCLA
+16 PLLAFLMLALALCLA

-66 YVRTTEGLLV
+66 YVRTAEGRLV

-99 RADEAAPANALAP
+99 RADEAAPANALTP

-154 SGAGARNARSVAQTE
+154 SGANALGARSAAQTE
-169 TSLPLITIVIGFAG
+169 TSLPLITIVIGFENPEDPGA
-183 DEGTNL
+183 EVVQK
-189 GPDDIVTGPD
+189 DDD
-199 GSTWK
+199 GNVV
-204 ASEQRYRDDYD
+204 ASWNAADQRYRDGYD
-215 WNRLLYS
+215 WNKLLYS
-222 GENSITNYYATMSN
+222 GENSITSYYATMSN
-236 DKFSWTP
+236 GKFSWTP
-243 ATEETSAYGE
+243 ATEETSAYGT
-253 GGNTNAYDAPGDGV
+253 GGNTNLHDKAGDGV
-267 IHVTLDRNHGN
+267 IHVTLKRDHGN
-278 WKGAEFMSPEA
+278 WESVEYLSDAA
-289 KDQHDAYV
+289 KDQRDAYV
-297 DALNEASQYIDFAN
+297 DALNEASQYIDFAT
-311 YDANGNGVLEPTE
+311 YDTNRNGVLEPTE
-324 VCLLFIVAGYESSGG
+324 AGLLFIVAGYEASGAG
-339 EIDPSTWACRW
+339 GTPSTWACRW
-350 QLSSMDKDSFA
+350 ELSSMDRDNFE
-361 PATIVNPITH
+361 PEEIVNPETGSKI
-371 SEIVVDDYITM
+371 EVNDYISI
-382 GEILT
+382 GETLM
-387 NDVVTA
+387 NDMIPA

-408 LGLPDLYDVNYTSYD
+408 LGLPDLYDINYTAND
-423 PDATVDQFP
+423 PEATVDQFP
-432 WLAYDVGEISL
+432 WLAYDVSELSL
-443 MAGGSWGNY
+443 MAGGSWGRY
-452 IADSGETVF
+452 ITDSGDTVF
-461 VPVSFDPFCLEQ
+461 VPVSLDPYCLER
-473 LGYIEPVEVAADGTY
+473 LGYIEPVEVAADGTH
-488 DVSTLWSDEGYRC
+488 DASTFWSGKGYQC

-508 EGEYYLVENR
+508 EGESYLVENR
-518 QYESFDRGLTS
+518 QYESFDLGLTS
-529 SYRAERHKDKPQYY
+529 GYRVDHNKEKPQYY
-543 NETGGVVIWH
+543 NETGGIVIWH
-553 IDQGIVDARGTT
+553 IDRGIADARSMT
-565 ADDPLLGNTVNT
+565 DDPLLSNTVNT

-659 EPDQPGG
+659 EPDEPGG

-747 VDKRYEGESVWMVHR
+747 VDKRYEGKSVWMVHR
-762 KADGSLETAKVA
+762 KADGSLEATKAA
-774 VENGLASMTVDELS
+774 VEGGLASMTVDELS

-795 KAAGPADEDGNKP
+795 KAAIPGDDGNVP
-808 GGSPSDGNGAPSSG
+808 PSGSPG
-822 EPDGEEP
+822 GEEP

-857 LAIAAAVAAMIAQIK
+857 LAIAAAVAAMIAQTK

-878 SQTQ
+878 SLNR

>member
-1 MQRKTGEPA
+1 MQHKTRETA
-10 RTVRRA
+10 RRAKRA
-16 PLLVFFMLAFSLCLA
+16 PLLAFFMLALALCLA

-66 YVRTTEGLLV
+66 YVRTAEGRLV

-99 RADEAAPANALAP
+99 RADEAAPANALTP

-154 SGAGARNARSVAQTE
+154 SGANALGARSAAQTE
-169 TSLPLITIVIGFAG
+169 TSLPLITIVIGFENPEDPGA
-183 DEGTNL
+183 EVVQK
-189 GPDDIVTGPD
+189 DDD
-199 GSTWK
+199 GNVV
-204 ASEQRYRDDYD
+204 ASWNAADQRYRDGYD
-215 WNRLLYS
+215 WNKLLYS
-222 GENSITNYYATMSN
+222 GENSITSYYATMSN
-236 DKFSWTP
+236 GKFSWTP
-243 ATEETSAYGE
+243 ATEETSAYGT
-253 GGNTNAYDAPGDGV
+253 GGNTNLHDKAGDGV
-267 IHVTLDRNHGN
+267 IHVTLKRDHGN
-278 WKGAEFMSPEA
+278 WESVEYLSDAA
-289 KDQHDAYV
+289 KDQRDAYV
-297 DALNEASQYIDFAN
+297 DALNEASQYIDFAT
-311 YDANGNGVLEPTE
+311 YDTNRNGVLEPTE
-324 VCLLFIVAGYESSGG
+324 AGLLFIVAGYEASGAG
-339 EIDPSTWACRW
+339 GTPSTWACRW
-350 QLSSMDKDSFA
+350 ELSSMDRDNFE
-361 PATIVNPITH
+361 PEEIVNPETGSKI
-371 SEIVVDDYITM
+371 EVNDYISI
-382 GEILT
+382 GETLM
-387 NDVVTA
+387 NDMIPA

-408 LGLPDLYDVNYTSYD
+408 LGLPDLYDINYTAND
-423 PDATVDQFP
+423 PEATVDQFP
-432 WLAYDVGEISL
+432 WLAYDVSELSL
-443 MAGGSWGNY
+443 MAGGSWGRY
-452 IADSGETVF
+452 ITDSGDTVF
-461 VPVSFDPFCLEQ
+461 VPVSLDPYCLER
-473 LGYIEPVEVAADGTY
+473 LGYIEPVEVAADGTH
-488 DVSTLWSDEGYRC
+488 DASTFWSGKGYQC

-518 QYESFDRGLTS
+518 QYESFDLGLTS
-529 SYRAERHKDKPQYY
+529 GYRVDHNKEKPQYY
-543 NETGGVVIWH
+543 NETGGIVIWH
-553 IDQGIVDARGTT
+553 IDRGIADARSMT
-565 ADDPLLGNTVNT
+565 DDPLLSNTVNT

-659 EPDQPGG
+659 EPDEPGG

-747 VDKRYEGESVWMVHR
+747 VDKRYEGKSVWMVHR
-762 KADGSLETAKVA
+762 KADGSLEATKAA
-774 VENGLASMTVDELS
+774 VEGGLASMTVDELS

-795 KAAGPADEDGNKP
+795 KAAIPGDDGNVP
-808 GGSPSDGNGAPSSG
+808 PSGSPG
-822 EPDGEEP
+822 GEEP

-857 LAIAAAVAAMIAQIK
+857 LAIAAAVAAMIAQTN

-878 SQTQ
+878 SLNR